1 MSINSYNC
9 NKKESDRDLYEYIVH
24 EYFDDSLKNVK
35 LDEKN
40 IVGMQGL
47 NDRIYEYI
55 VSLNANLMIDEEEF
69 NNRVYFY
76 IAENIGWYNTHVC
89 KYIYFYYDDKCYEIY
104 LQYDKWDYKSG
115 KFEVCGNV
123 SIHDKSFLDLGSFD
137 LHYYHD
143 PDIRRIDYKDNV
155 EDQYFEFLLEDG
167 QNIISEIIKRFRN
180 NKKERSR
187 NNSNNK
193 GM

>member
-1 MSINSYNC
+1 MSVNSYNC
-9 NKKESDRDLYEYIVH
+9 NKEEVDRDLYEYIVH
-24 EYFDDSLKNVK
+24 QYFHDSLKNVK

-40 IVGMQGL
+40 IVGMQGW

-55 VSLNANLMIDEEEF
+55 VSVNANLMIDEEEF
-69 NNRVYFY
+69 NNKLYFY

-104 LQYDKWDYKSG
+104 LQYGKWDYKSG

-123 SIHDKSFLDLGSFD
+123 RIHDKSFLDLGSFD

-143 PDIRRIDYKDNV
+143 PDIRKSDYKDNV

-167 QNIISEIIKRFRN
+167 QNIISEIIKRFRTN
-180 NKKERSR
+180 NKERSR